1 MGCNISGLQEDVS
14 YVSKMFRSLEKLM
27 CRTADL
33 NMEQKDYED
42 EGLPSG
48 WDNTYQLK
56 EKLFQQFQQGKDYD
70 DNKNSGVATKVAIKS
85 Y

>member
-1 MGCNISGLQEDVS
+1 
-14 YVSKMFRSLEKLM
+14 MFRSLEKLM

-56 EKLFQQFQQGKDYD
+56 EKLFQQFQQVVDFG
-70 DNKNSGVATKVAIKS
+70 I
-85 Y
+85 